1 MKGKLFLALL
11 SVVFLCHAQTL
22 AKGLSKSA
30 KQKLEDRYQTSK
42 HYTIQGFTEKKTI
55 LVLQRTGIVAEGREV
70 GLRSTILGYYPVS
83 SGWSSAGT
91 TDLEG
96 REIIRKPEF
105 TQDTVALEL
114 GTPLAPVQRRF
125 KNNRIE
131 LWCVTLDKYPVEG
144 KTTFKTDIIYQRLY
158 VKLRFFFDES
168 VLENDDLDTI
178 FQTIDWWV
186 KPFPT
191 EEEAKAFRDSLIL
204 AAVPEIKIG
213 MTIADVESLFG
224 IPSRK
229 ATLADKVIYKYEDM
243 TVEFVDGKVSD
254 VKF

>member
-1 MKGKLFLALL
+1 M
-11 SVVFLCHAQTL
+11 
-22 AKGLSKSA
+22 
-30 KQKLEDRYQTSK
+30 
-42 HYTIQGFTEKKTI
+42 
-55 LVLQRTGIVAEGREV
+55 
-70 GLRSTILGYYPVS
+70 
-83 SGWSSAGT
+83 
-91 TDLEG
+91 
-96 REIIRKPEF
+96 
-105 TQDTVALEL
+105 
-114 GTPLAPVQRRF
+114 QRRF
-125 KNNRIE
+125 KDNRVE
-131 LWCVTLDKYPVEG
+131 LWCVTLDRYPVEG

-158 VKLRFFFDES
+158 VKFRFFFDES
-168 VLENDDLDTI
+168 VLENDDLGSI

-191 EEEAKAFRDSLIL
+191 EEEAKVFRDTLVL